1 MSFDL
6 SRLRACGSDV
16 VISELVEIR
25 RPHLV
30 TVGNHS
36 AIDSFVSI
44 STAAEIGDYVHIAPH
59 VTIIGRGD
67 AGGLIRMGHFTNLA
81 AGCRVICGSDK
92 YMGAGLIGSAAVPA
106 HFRDEIKTAPVTLEN
121 FANVG
126 SNVVLMPGVT
136 LAIGSVVGACSL
148 VTHSTEPWTI
158 YVGVP
163 ARPVKKRRGEII
175 LAHAEALGYEKP

>member
-1 MSFDL
+1 VSFDL

-16 VISELVEIR
+16 FISELAEIR

-30 TVGNHS
+30 SVGNHS

-59 VTIIGRGD
+59 VSIIGD
-67 AGGLIRMGHFTNLA
+67 ATGLLRMGHFTNLA

-92 YMGAGLIGSAAVPA
+92 YLGDGLIGSAAIPV
-106 HFRDEIKTAPVTLEN
+106 HLRDQIKTVPVTLEN

-136 LAIGSVVGACSL
+136 LATGSVIGACSF
-148 VTHSTEPWTI
+148 VAHSTEPWTI
-158 YVGVP
+158 YAGVP
-163 ARPVKKRRGEII
+163 ARPIKTRRRDLI
-175 LAHAEALGYEKP
+175 LAKAEALGYG